1 MNNQYEDPI
10 AISVGGGA
18 QHRGVEEIRAANIV
32 AERPAVHWSVYL
44 VFAATCLLISGLA
57 SDPKIA
63 SVVQSLF
70 AMR

>member
-1 MNNQYEDPI
+1 MNKQYVDRVS
-10 AISVGGGA
+10 ISGVGGATHGRA
-18 QHRGVEEIRAANIV
+18 EEIRAANVV

-57 SDPKIA
+57 SDPRIA
-63 SVVQSLF
+63 SAVQSLF